1 MILVVGAG
9 PTGLALGCE
18 LARRGVEFRLVDRK
32 AGTSTVMKATALT
45 PTSLEFFEDLGLLDR
60 CLETGQRVRHLAL
73 YAEGKKIVERGWDS
87 LDSPHPFMLLL
98 GQNYTERFLEERLG
112 ALGGRVEWNTS
123 LVSLEEGP
131 RVQLELPDGRRE
143 TLEPR
148 FVVGCDGSKSEV
160 ARACQARYRDLD
172 FPTDYAVAELEVE
185 AAMPREDWMV
195 FFAESGP
202 LAAGAMPGGRWG
214 IMLSLPPGRDAQGGE
229 PTLEELQGYWDE
241 RSPFPGKLSNPQ
253 WMSYFRTHARVLA
266 SKLPAGVVLAGDA
279 AHQVSPLSSLG
290 MNSGLLDAR
299 NLAWKLELSWRGL
312 ARPLLLESYA
322 SEHLTLLEPGLVLS
336 VLNEFV
342 YPARNLLLRKYRDL
356 SYQLM
361 LNFEPI
367 WRFYTRYQ
375 SQKERSLRR
384 SPVVAQ
390 ELALP
395 VGREHLDVA
404 SWLAFGEGPHAGDPA
419 RDVPGLVEAATGRE
433 VRLYQKLF
441 GGVQTLLVFAP
452 CAEARPV
459 FRQLEEFLSGLPS
472 GLLRALFVQRGPR
485 VVEGAWSGEV
495 LLDPQGHAHAR
506 YGAEEEC
513 VYLMRPDGF
522 VGYRSLPI
530 AVEGLGA
537 YLGRLFVL
545 EP

>member
-1 MILVVGAG
+1 MLIVVGAG

-18 LARRGVEFRLVDRK
+18 LARRGVEFRLVDGK

-45 PTSLEFFEDLGLLDR
+45 PTSLEFFEDLGMLDR

-73 YAEGKKIVERGWDS
+73 YAEGRKIVERGWDS

-98 GQNYTERFLEERLG
+98 GQNYTERFLEERLR
-112 ALGGRVEWNTS
+112 ALGGRVEWGTR
-123 LVSLEEGP
+123 LVGLEEGP
-131 RVQLELPDGRRE
+131 RVRLEYADGRLE

-160 ARACQARYRDLD
+160 ARACGAKYRDLD
-172 FPTDYAVAELEVE
+172 FPTDYAVAELEVD
-185 AAMPREDWMV
+185 AALPREDWMV
-195 FFAESGP
+195 FFAETGP
-202 LAAGAMPGGRWG
+202 LAAGAMPENRWG
-214 IMLSLPPGRDAQGGE
+214 IMLALPPGKQYLGSE

-253 WMSYFRTHARVLA
+253 WMAYFRTHARVLQ

-299 NLAWKLELSWRGL
+299 NLAWKLELSWRGR
-312 ARPLLLESYA
+312 ARPLLLESFA

-336 VLNEFV
+336 VINEFV

-390 ELALP
+390 ELGLP
-395 VGREHLDVA
+395 VGRAHLNVSA
-404 SWLAFGEGPHAGDPA
+404 WLAFGEGPHAGDPW

-433 VRLYQKLF
+433 VRLYETLF
-441 GGVQTLLVFAP
+441 GGRQTLLIFGA
-452 CAEARPV
+452 CQQALEA
-459 FRQLEEFLSGLPS
+459 FGQLEELLASLPD
-472 GLLRALFVQRGPR
+472 GLLRAVFVQRGPTS
-485 VVEGAWSGEV
+485 VWKGEV
-495 LLDPQGHAHAR
+495 LLDPEGHAHAR

-522 VGYRSLPI
+522 VGYRSMPI
-530 AVEGLGA
+530 AAQGLRS
-537 YLGRLFVL
+537 YLDRLFVL
-545 EP
+545 